1 MKNAGLGMQKE
12 MKIEEFLDS
21 HMPLLSCISNYYLY
35 NKTTLIVPIKKIKP
49 TTVSFTSY
57 PI

>member
-1 MKNAGLGMQKE
+1 MQKE